1 MRSAAG
7 IWSEIATARYFGVYP
22 AIVTNI
28 VDQKN
33 LGRIEVKFPWLG
45 ADGASVRAW
54 ATLCTPYADDDQGLE
69 ILPAKDTEVLV
80 AFEAGQLRR
89 PYIIGSTWNGVEKMP
104 QSPAQPNN
112 IRVLQSRAKSKV
124 EFDDTSGS
132 AKVTISM
139 KSGHKV
145 VLDDQQK
152 QVVIHHANGCEIT
165 LTATQIKINANA
177 SVDITAPSLNVHCAS
192 SVFDGTITCTSLIAQ
207 TSVVSPAYTTGAGN
221 IL

>member
-1 MRSAAG
+1 MRSPNG
-7 IWSEIATARYFGVYP
+7 IWSEVATARYFGVYP
-22 AIVTNI
+22 AMVTDI
-28 VDQKN
+28 VDKKN

-45 ADGASVRAW
+45 ADGASVRSW

-69 ILPAKDTEVLV
+69 VLPEKDTEVLV

-89 PYIIGSTWNGVEKMP
+89 PYIIGSTWNGSEKMP
-104 QSPAQPNN
+104 QAPAAPNN
-112 IRVLQSRAKSKV
+112 IRVFKSRAKSKL

-139 KSGHKV
+139 QSGHQV
-145 VLDDQQK
+145 VLDDAAK
-152 QVVIHHANGCEIT
+152 QILIHHSNGCEIT
-165 LTATQIKINANA
+165 LTASQIKINANS
-177 SVDITAPSLNVHCAS
+177 SVDVTVPTLNVHCAS
-192 SVFDGTITCTSLIAQ
+192 SVFDGTITCTTLTAQ

>member
-1 MRSAAG
+1 M
-7 IWSEIATARYFGVYP
+7 ATARYFGVYP
-22 AIVTNI
+22 AMVTNI

-45 ADGASVRAW
+45 ADGASVRSW

-69 ILPAKDTEVLV
+69 VLPEKDTEVLV

-89 PYIIGSTWNGVEKMP
+89 PYIIGSTWNGTEKMP
-104 QSPAQPNN
+104 EAPAAPNN
-112 IRVLQSRAKSKV
+112 IRVLKSRAKSKL

-139 KSGHKV
+139 QSGHKV
-145 VLDDQQK
+145 VLDDAAK
-152 QVVIHHANGCEIT
+152 QVVVHHANGCEIT
-165 LTATQIKINANA
+165 LTATQIKINANS
-177 SVDITAPSLNVHCAS
+177 SVDITAPTLNVHCGS
-192 SVFDGTITCTSLIAQ
+192 SVFDGTITCTTITAQ